1 MKSYYNSLWVLVL
14 LVLCTSLD
22 GYSQK
27 KQKTMSKFSCE
38 RYDDGSRKLSARLF
52 LKSESGITGVSEA
65 EVLFSAG
72 NDSTSI
78 DLGSVTT
85 DEDGWCYL
93 MIESGFLLP
102 SSMGKTTYSL
112 KYSGNDSLKS
122 ATDDLEVTNVDLR
135 LSIREG
141 DETKFATIGVY
152 DVEGNPLERAK
163 VGLNIKRLYS
173 LLPVGEER
181 TDSAGTVTF
190 EVPSDVPGDTNGMIT
205 LVARIDND
213 RKYGTVETHK
223 EVNWGVP
230 NTYKV
235 SEERKNLWTQS
246 APLWM
251 QVVVLGIFAL
261 VGIFFFYSLYQ
272 VYLIP
277 KNR

>member
-1 MKSYYNSLWVLVL
+1 MKAYYNSFLILVF
-14 LVLCTSLD
+14 LVFWIPFD
-22 GYSQK
+22 GYGQK
-27 KQKTMSKFSCE
+27 KQKTRSKFQYE
-38 RYDDGSRKLSARLF
+38 RFDDGSRKLSARIF
-52 LKSESGITGVSEA
+52 LKSKSGIAGVPDA
-65 EVLFSAG
+65 EVFFTAG
-72 NDSTSI
+72 EDSTKI

-93 MIESGFLLP
+93 LIESGFNIP
-102 SSMGKTTYSL
+102 STSGKTTYKL
-112 KYSGNDSLKS
+112 KYSGNDSLKRT
-122 ATDDLEVTNVDLR
+122 TDDLDVINVDLR
-135 LSIREG
+135 LSLEEG
-141 DETKFATIGVY
+141 DETNVATIGVY
-152 DVEGNPLERAK
+152 DMDGLPVERAK

-173 LLPVGEER
+173 LLPIGEER
-181 TDSAGTVTF
+181 TDSTGTVTF
-190 EVPSDVPGDTNGMIT
+190 EVPTDVPGDTEGMIT

-223 EVNWGVP
+223 AVNWGVP
-230 NTYKV
+230 NTYEV

-251 QVVVLGIFAL
+251 EVVVLGIFAV